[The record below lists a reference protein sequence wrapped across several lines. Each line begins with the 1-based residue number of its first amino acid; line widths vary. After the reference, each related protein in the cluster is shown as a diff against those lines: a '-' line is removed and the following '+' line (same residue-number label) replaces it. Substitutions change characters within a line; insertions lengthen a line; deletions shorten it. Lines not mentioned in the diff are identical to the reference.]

1 MFLMT
6 QYVFKIIKLLL
17 DGKTVHPGLI
27 VGGVAFLNF
36 ITDHHHLEVY
46 VKCH

>member
-17 DGKTVHPGLI
+17 DGKTAHPGLL
-27 VGGVAFLNF
+27 VGGVDFLNF
-36 ITDHHHLEVY
+36 ITDHQHLDKY
-46 VKCH
+46 VNCH